1 MHTSHQPRPHG
12 LRGRARFL
20 IATATVLAIT
30 GCGSTT
36 PDTSSAIGPEE
47 FADRAISAALKANT
61 LHMRIDSGGDSIRA
75 DIVLNDESDMLAS
88 DLSMSTLQPLLVRW
102 KNGRVYVKDKSLARG
117 WVAADPTDP
126 RDPVGAQFGYVRTLN
141 PVTLVK
147 DARETA
153 IALERVGTEV
163 VDGTNTTHYSMTLDP
178 ELATSGSTINAE
190 GLRAQGHRGKLVYEF
205 WIDENDLMIKV
216 TFDVAGRT
224 DRVHM
229 SEWGTPKD
237 VDAPIKAR
245 TTAELGMLESS

>member
-1 MHTSHQPRPHG
+1 MHTSRPRRPHS
-12 LRGRARFL
+12 LRGRARGL
-20 IATATVLAIT
+20 IATAAALAMT
-30 GCGSTT
+30 GCGSVA
-36 PDTSSAIGPEE
+36 PDTSPTIGPEE

-75 DIVLNDESDMLAS
+75 DVVLNDESGMLAS

-102 KNGRVYVKDKSLARG
+102 KNGRVYVKDKSLAKG
-117 WVAADPTDP
+117 WVAANPKDP
-126 RDPVGAQFGYVRTLN
+126 RDAVGTRFGYVRTLN

-163 VDGTNTTHYSMTLDP
+163 VDGIDTTHYSMTLDP

-190 GLRAQGHRGKLVYEF
+190 GLRAQGHQGNLVYEF
-205 WIDENDLMIKV
+205 WIDENDLMV
-216 TFDVAGRT
+216 EVSFDVADRT

-229 SEWGTPKD
+229 TEWGTPKEI
-237 VDAPIKAR
+237 DAPAKAR
-245 TTAELGMLESS
+245 TTAELGMLGSS